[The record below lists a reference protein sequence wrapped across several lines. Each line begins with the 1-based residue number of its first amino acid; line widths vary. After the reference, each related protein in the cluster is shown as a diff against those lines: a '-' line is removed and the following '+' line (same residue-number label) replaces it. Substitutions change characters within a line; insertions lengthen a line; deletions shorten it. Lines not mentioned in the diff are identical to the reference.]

1 MEINPL
7 MWIFEELPDKLF
19 FQNLLFLF
27 HTRQKIARG
36 ILVLFTLMLLNGVV
50 FRHAHRLPN
59 GQIISHAHP
68 YKPVGNSPI
77 QPNNHTEHELF
88 LLDAFANILFL
99 TTAAFSFTFL
109 VKQAS
114 GSKTVYFY
122 ILVSLFRFTRF
133 YSLRGP
139 PVVRF

>member
-1 MEINPL
+1 M
-7 MWIFEELPDKLF
+7 LF
-19 FQNLLFLF
+19 RFY
-27 HTRQKIARG
+27 TRQTIANG
-36 ILVLFTLMLLNGVV
+36 ILVLFTLMLINGVV

-77 QPNNHTEHELF
+77 QPNNHTEDELF

-99 TTAAFSFTFL
+99 STVTFSFAFL
-109 VKQAS
+109 AKQTN
-114 GSKTVYFY
+114 GSKAAYFY
-122 ILVSLFRFTRF
+122 VLPSLFRFLRF